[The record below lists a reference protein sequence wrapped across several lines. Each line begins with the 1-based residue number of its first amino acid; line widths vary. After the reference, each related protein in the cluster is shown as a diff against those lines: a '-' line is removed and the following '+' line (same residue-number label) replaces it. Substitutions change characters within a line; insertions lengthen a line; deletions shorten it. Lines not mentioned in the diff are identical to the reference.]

1 MPSFDGEA
9 GTNSEV
15 VIATRALARGNPEA
29 ILIIP
34 RQPLGPGSYRITL
47 RGSGGGAL
55 ADLSA
60 HTLASDQAFSFTVE
74 GQP

>member
-1 MPSFDGEA
+1 VGA
-9 GTNSEV
+9 
-15 VIATRALARGNPEA
+15 ARALALGIPEA

-34 RQPLGPGSYRITL
+34 TQPLGPGAYRITL

-55 ADLSA
+55 ADLNA
-60 HTLASDQAFSFTVE
+60 ITLGRDLAFSFSVD